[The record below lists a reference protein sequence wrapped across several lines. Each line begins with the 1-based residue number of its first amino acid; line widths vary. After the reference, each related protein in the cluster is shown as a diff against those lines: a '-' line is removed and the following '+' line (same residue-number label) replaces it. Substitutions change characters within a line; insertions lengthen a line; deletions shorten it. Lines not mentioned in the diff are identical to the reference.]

1 MSTVYQS
8 AYVSLHV
15 RKTNRA
21 AISLY
26 RDSLGFEVHDVE
38 ISYCESRSFFPSL
51 FLCRG
56 LGAVDATRRAS
67 LALDGASLE
76 SRRREGCAGEVRW
89 VRWRSL
95 GGKGSRTRR
104 RKSKVKTKDTRR

>member
-38 ISYCESRSFFPSL
+38 ISYCESPERSCFPSSSATTRWEGRRDE
-51 FLCRG
+51 RG
-56 LGAVDATRRAS
+56 GEDA
-67 LALDGASLE
+67 
-76 SRRREGCAGEVRW
+76 
-89 VRWRSL
+89 RSIL
-95 GGKGSRTRR
+95 
-104 RKSKVKTKDTRR
+104 